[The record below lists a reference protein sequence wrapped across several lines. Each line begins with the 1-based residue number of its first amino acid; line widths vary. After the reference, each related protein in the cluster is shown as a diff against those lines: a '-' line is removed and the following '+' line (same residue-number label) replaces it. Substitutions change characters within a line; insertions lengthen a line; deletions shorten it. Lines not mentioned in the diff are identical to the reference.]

1 MKLEI
6 GYNHPFEIRKYSYP
20 FGQLSGVTILY
31 LSDFHYNRFG
41 RRLAA
46 DIGDQINRLNPNII
60 LLGGDYADS
69 GRGLHHFKRMMES
82 ISIFQNIFAIPGNHD
97 QSRITQIREIIE
109 SCNGIWLHH
118 TSATIKIGY
127 STIRID
133 GRRPVHSARPADGA
147 PAPLLSNP
155 ADFSILCLHQP
166 IDVTSIAHQYNLIF
180 AGHLH
185 GSQAVF
191 WGTDNGLY
199 PGRLVYKWNRLSA
212 TFGNCRYL
220 ISKGLGDSL
229 PLRYNC
235 RKDAI
240 LVEMVSA

>member
-1 MKLEI
+1 MRLEI
-6 GYNHPFEIRKYSYP
+6 GYNHSFEIRKYPYR

-41 RRLAA
+41 RRLAG
-46 DIGDQINRLNPNII
+46 DISDQINRLNPNII

-69 GRGLHHFKRMMES
+69 ARGVHHFKHMMES
-82 ISIFQNIFAIPGNHD
+82 ISHFQNVFAIPGNHD
-97 QSRITQIREIIE
+97 QARISQIRGIIE
-109 SCNGIWLHH
+109 SCNGVWLHH
-118 TSATIKIGY
+118 NSASIKIGY

-133 GRRPVHSARPADGA
+133 SAHPIHGGRPVHSAHQADGA
-147 PAPLLSNP
+147 QP

-166 IDVTSIAHQYNLIF
+166 IDVTSIAYRYNLIF

-191 WGTDNGLY
+191 WGTENGLY

-240 LVEMVSA
+240 LVEIVSA